1 MKKFINSPN
10 TVVPDYLNGLV
21 AAHPEIL
28 TLQANPRVLLRRDA
42 GQHRKVGLVAGGGSG
57 CEPLHTG
64 FVGPG
69 MLDAACPGEIFTSPV
84 PDQIMSATRTVNTG
98 AGVVHIVKNFT
109 GEVMN
114 FGIAQEILAFEDI
127 HPVTVLVNDDC
138 SIPDDDESA
147 GRRGLGAT
155 VFVEKIAG
163 AAAQR
168 GDDIDTVV
176 RIARCANDRARTF
189 SIGLTSC
196 IPPARGKPIY
206 TMAEDEMDIGIGIS
220 GSPGREKV
228 PIRSACEIAGILLD
242 EVLDDLKPTDGCR
255 ILTLMSGLGGTPES
269 ELYILYGEVH
279 QRLRTAGYDP
289 AHALVGNYV
298 TSLEQMGAALTVLE
312 LDDQMAEL
320 WQLPVHTSNLRWG
333 M

>member
-1 MKKFINSPN
+1 MKKFINSPE

-28 TLQANPRVLLRRDA
+28 TLQANPRVLLRKGV

-84 PDQIMSATRTVNTG
+84 PDQIISATRAVNVG
-98 AGVVHIVKNFT
+98 AGVVHIVKNFS

-114 FGIAQEILAFEDI
+114 FGIAQEILAFENI
-127 HPVTVLVNDDC
+127 HPITVLINDDC

-163 AAAQR
+163 ASAHR
-168 GDDIDTVV
+168 GDSIDTVV
-176 RIARCANDRARTF
+176 RIARRANDRARTL
-189 SIGLTSC
+189 SIGLNSC

-206 TMAEDEMDIGIGIS
+206 TMGEDEMDIGIGIS
-220 GSPGREKV
+220 GSPGRERVPMRPARDIAEMLLQKV
-228 PIRSACEIAGILLD
+228 LG
-242 EVLDDLKPTDGCR
+242 DLKPADGSQ
-255 ILTLMSGLGGTPES
+255 ILTLISGLGGTPES

-279 QRLRTAGYDP
+279 QRLRAAGYDP
-289 AHALVGNYV
+289 AYALVGNYV

-312 LDDQMAEL
+312 LDDEL
-320 WQLPVHTSNLRWG
+320 AALWREPVHTSNLRWG